1 VSTASRPEPGPTTDA
16 AMEVGTAAPDAAPV
30 LVLDGVEKAF
40 ATPAGPR
47 PVLLGVDLAVAA
59 GEVVA
64 MAGRSGSGKTTLLTI
79 VAGWERPDAGRVALF
94 GGGRPPDRLPWADL
108 AILPQSLGLL
118 DELTVAENVT
128 LPLRLGA
135 VRPGE
140 ADGTDHAADHD
151 ADGPDALLRRLG
163 VDHLADRYPTEV
175 SLGERQ
181 RAALARAA
189 VLRPRLLLAD
199 EPIAHQNHAWAEA
212 MTSLLRDLAD
222 GGSAC
227 LLATHNPLAFAVADR
242 VVRLDAG
249 RLGPLAG

>member
-1 VSTASRPEPGPTTDA
+1 MNAAREPAPIEPGRSIEPGPTGEAGA
-16 AMEVGTAAPDAAPV
+16 AAAPGAAPV
-30 LVLDGVEKAF
+30 LLLDGVEKAF

-47 PVLLGVDLAVAA
+47 PVLLGVDLVIGA

-79 VAGWERPDAGRVALF
+79 VAGWERPDAGRVALL
-94 GGGRPPDRLPWADL
+94 GGERAPDGLAWADV
-108 AILPQSLGLL
+108 AVLPQSLGLL
-118 DELTVAENVT
+118 DELTVGENVT

-135 VRPGE
+135 ARPGE
-140 ADGTDHAADHD
+140 GVD
-151 ADGPDALLRRLG
+151 ADGADGLLHRLG
-163 VDHLADRYPTEV
+163 VDHLADRYPNEV

-199 EPIAHQNHAWAEA
+199 EPIAHQNHAWAEV
-212 MTSLLRDLAD
+212 MTSLLRDLA
-222 GGSAC
+222 GGGTAC
-227 LLATHNPLAFAVADR
+227 LLATHDALAFAVADR

-249 RLGPLAG
+249 RLGPLAR

>member
-1 VSTASRPEPGPTTDA
+1 MSAAREPVPMDLGPTA
-16 AMEVGTAAPDAAPV
+16 EPPGAAPV
-30 LVLDGVEKAF
+30 LLLDGVEKAF
-40 ATPAGPR
+40 ATPAGPL
-47 PVLLGVDLAVAA
+47 PVLRGVDLAVVA

-79 VAGWERPDAGRVALF
+79 VAGWERPDAGRVALL
-94 GGGRPPDRLPWADL
+94 GGERPPDRLAWADL

-118 DELTVAENVT
+118 DELTVGENVT

-135 VRPGE
+135 VRASE
-140 ADGTDHAADHD
+140 DDGVDR
-151 ADGPDALLRRLG
+151 PDDLLRRLG
-163 VDHLADRYPTEV
+163 VDHLADRYPNEV

-199 EPIAHQNHAWAEA
+199 EPIAHQNHAWAEV
-212 MTSLLRDLAD
+212 MTFLLRDLAD

-249 RLGPLAG
+249 RFGPLAG